1 MKATDVIADFVISTS
16 LVKATDLIAELL
28 CNALERDFE
37 CLFLRELSKR
47 KDCVGSLYITSDDDE
62 SGEFSVW
69 SIISQIDCE
78 LLYEVVM
85 SVFITKL
92 LLAIH

>member
-28 CNALERDFE
+28 CNALERFWVSI
-37 CLFLRELSKR
+37 FKRTKR

>member
-62 SGEFSVW
+62 SGGSSVCDP
-69 SIISQIDCE
+69 SSHRLIVNYCMR
-78 LLYEVVM
+78 LL
-85 SVFITKL
+85 
-92 LLAIH
+92 